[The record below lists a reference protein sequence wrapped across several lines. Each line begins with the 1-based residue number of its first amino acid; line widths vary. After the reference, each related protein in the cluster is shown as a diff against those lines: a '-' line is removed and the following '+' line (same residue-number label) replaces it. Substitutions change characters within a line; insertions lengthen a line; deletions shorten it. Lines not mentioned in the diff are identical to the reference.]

1 MMSASGSVT
10 YGRHLTVRNSYYH
23 IPENISTVVD
33 LLDEKGIS
41 WATYQENM
49 PTDAFY
55 GYR

>member
-1 MMSASGSVT
+1 MMSASGSVP
-10 YGRHLTVRNSYYH
+10 YGRHLTVRNSFYH